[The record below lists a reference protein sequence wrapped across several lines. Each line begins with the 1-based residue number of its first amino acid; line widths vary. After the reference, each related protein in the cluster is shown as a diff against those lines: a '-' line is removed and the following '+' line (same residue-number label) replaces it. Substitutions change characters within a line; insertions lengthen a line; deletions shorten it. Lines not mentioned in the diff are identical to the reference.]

1 MYPFKSSKVT
11 SRATV
16 FIMKLSLNLHVNIH
30 VHWHRSLAK
39 LLIVL
44 TSWWDK
50 KCHVLHT
57 VSVWNISSFCGVVMQ
72 ILLSNS
78 LFVNVDDFWHVDS
91 MSRLA
96 KMTFNHWQKTPSD
109 SIVLLSLILQYLV
122 SVPLRM
128 FRVWA
133 FMGMLGQV
141 SVCKDAKKVSS
152 YLFKSRWALRKH
164 RTLSYVIHLVKR
176 HAFNTIASGSIQKYN

>member
-11 SRATV
+11 SRAMV

-30 VHWHRSLAK
+30 VHWHCSIAR

-50 KCHVLHT
+50 KCHVLYT
-57 VSVWNISSFCGVVMQ
+57 VSVWNTSSFCGVVMQ

-78 LFVNVDDFWHVDS
+78 LLVKVDDFWHVDL

-96 KMTFNHWQKTPSD
+96 KKTFNHWQKTPFD
-109 SIVLLSLILQYLV
+109 SIILLSLILQYLV

-141 SVCKDAKKVSS
+141 SVCKDAKKVLS
-152 YLFKSRWALRKH
+152 YLFKSRWELRTH

-176 HAFNTIASGSIQKYN
+176 HAFNTIAAGSIQKYN